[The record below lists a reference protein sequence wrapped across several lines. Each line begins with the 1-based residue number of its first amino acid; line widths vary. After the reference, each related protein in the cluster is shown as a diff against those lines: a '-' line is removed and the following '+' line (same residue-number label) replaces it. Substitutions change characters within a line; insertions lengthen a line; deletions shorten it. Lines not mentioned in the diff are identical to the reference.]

1 MDGRVQDSNGEWMF
15 AGAEISLV
23 TLAQRQSC
31 ESEIGED
38 GGEKGRGHIHS
49 GRLR

>member
-23 TLAQRQSC
+23 HLAQRQSC

-38 GGEKGRGHIHS
+38 EGWRRKGKRAHT
-49 GRLR
+49 